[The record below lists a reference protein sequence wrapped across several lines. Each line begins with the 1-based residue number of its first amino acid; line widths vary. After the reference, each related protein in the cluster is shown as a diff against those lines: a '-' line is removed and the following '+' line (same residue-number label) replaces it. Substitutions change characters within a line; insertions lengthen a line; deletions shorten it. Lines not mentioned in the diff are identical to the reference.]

1 MSVAQGI
8 YMQYNWFDACC
19 TRNLHAIQ
27 LVRCLLHKEFIC
39 NTTGSIQHYKFQ
51 ASKVDQMIRSG
62 TFQVSFS
69 EILGYP
75 AI

>member
-1 MSVAQGI
+1 
-8 YMQYNWFDACC
+8 MQAFFEMLKIFQKSLKVW
-19 TRNLHAIQ
+19 
-27 LVRCLLHKEFIC
+27 CLLYKEFIC
-39 NTTGSIQHYKFQ
+39 STTDWIQHYKFQ

-62 TFQVSFS
+62 TFQISFS